1 VDPDHTLRGN
11 DGSDRLV
18 GEFQPVFLNAGSVMS
33 TQNDNSHAA
42 LLAQSVGDFVKRGA
56 DLPRVRALAQTHA
69 EFDRRQWQ
77 QLADLGWLG
86 VLAPESCGGLGLGL
100 NEAAIVAEG
109 LGRALTPEP
118 YTAVAVLAARTLEY
132 AVDTPLRNEL
142 LSGLAGGE
150 RVPVVACHEQAD
162 DVAASRIASTAT
174 PFEGGFRV
182 NGQKQFVIGAAG
194 ADGYIVSAEAAGTPQ
209 LLWMPRDAAGCDA
222 GLVPLA
228 DGRSY
233 GKVTMKDVV
242 VPREHVLASGKVARN
257 ALSRALDHA
266 AVIASA
272 ELVGVMKSAHEM
284 SLDYMKTRVQFGK
297 AIGSFQALQHR
308 AVDLY
313 IQQELA
319 DAVLREVVAQLD
331 ATPDDN
337 TRALHASRAK
347 SRCSEAALAI
357 TRAAIQ
363 FHGAIGFTE
372 DCDVGLYVKRAMTL
386 SAWLGNGRAHRM
398 RYAQLSAQIAREAA

>member
-1 VDPDHTLRGN
+1 MTPD
-11 DGSDRLV
+11 
-18 GEFQPVFLNAGSVMS
+18 
-33 TQNDNSHAA
+33 DNSHAA

-56 DLPRVRALAQTHA
+56 DLPRVRALAQSHA
-69 EFDRRQWQ
+69 EFDRAQWR
-77 QLADLGWLG
+77 QLAELGWLG

-100 NEAAIVAEG
+100 TEAAIVAEG

-118 YTAVAVLAARTLEY
+118 YTAVAVLAVRALEY
-132 AVDTPLRNEL
+132 AADTPLRGEL
-142 LSGLAGGE
+142 LSGLVNGD

-162 DVAASRIASTAT
+162 DVNAARIATTAT

-182 NGQKQFVIGAAG
+182 SGKKQFVIGAVG
-194 ADGYIVSAEAAGTPQ
+194 ADGYIVSAVAAGELQ
-209 LLWMPRDAAGCDA
+209 LLWIPRDAAGCDT
-222 GLVPLA
+222 GLIPLA

-233 GKVTMKDVV
+233 GTVTLKDVT
-242 VPREHVLASGKVARN
+242 VPREQVLASGKGARA
-257 ALSRALDHA
+257 ALDRALDHA
-266 AVIASA
+266 AAIASA
-272 ELVGVMKSAHEM
+272 ELVGVMKCAHEM

-331 ATPDDN
+331 ASPDGH
-337 TRALHASRAK
+337 TRALHVSRAK
-347 SRCSEAALAI
+347 SRCAEAALAI

-398 RYAQLSAQIAREAA
+398 RYAQLSAQAAGEAA

>member
-1 VDPDHTLRGN
+1 
-11 DGSDRLV
+11 
-18 GEFQPVFLNAGSVMS
+18 MS
-33 TQNDNSHAA
+33 TVNDNSHAT

-56 DLPRVRALAQTHA
+56 DLRRVRALAQTHA
-69 EFDRRQWQ
+69 EFDRTQWQ
-77 QLADLGWLG
+77 QLAELGWLG

-100 NEAAIVAEG
+100 TEAAIVAEG

-132 AVDTPLRNEL
+132 SADTLLRKTL
-142 LSGLAGGE
+142 LGGLVAGE
-150 RVPVVACHEQAD
+150 QMPVVACHEQAD
-162 DVAASRIASTAT
+162 DISAARIATTAT

-182 NGQKQFVIGAAG
+182 SGQKQFVIGAAG
-194 ADGYIVSAEAAGTPQ
+194 ADGYIVSAQAAGELQ
-209 LLWMPRDAAGCDA
+209 LLWIPRDAAGCDT
-222 GLVPLA
+222 GLIPLA

-233 GKVTMKDVV
+233 GMVTMKDVV
-242 VPREHVLASGKVARN
+242 VLREHVLASGKVAQG
-257 ALSRALDHA
+257 ALGRALDHA
-266 AVIASA
+266 AVIVSA
-272 ELVGVMKSAHEM
+272 ELVGVMKCAHEM

-331 ATPDDN
+331 AAPDDN

-347 SRCSEAALAI
+347 SRCADAALAI

-386 SAWLGNGRAHRM
+386 SAWLGNGRAHRA
-398 RYAQLSAQIAREAA
+398 RYAQLVAYAREAA

>member
-1 VDPDHTLRGN
+1 MTIPD
-11 DGSDRLV
+11 
-18 GEFQPVFLNAGSVMS
+18 
-33 TQNDNSHAA
+33 DNSHAA

-69 EFDRRQWQ
+69 EFDRAQWR
-77 QLADLGWLG
+77 QLAELGWLG

-100 NEAAIVAEG
+100 AEAAIVAEG

-118 YTAVAVLAARTLEY
+118 YTAVAVLAARALEH
-132 AVDTPLRNEL
+132 AADTPLRGEL
-142 LSGLAGGE
+142 LSGLVNGE

-162 DVAASRIASTAT
+162 DVNAVRIATTAT

-182 NGQKQFVIGAAG
+182 SGQKQFVIGAAG
-194 ADGYIVSAEAAGTPQ
+194 ADGYIVSAESAGELQ
-209 LLWMPRDAAGCDA
+209 LLWMPRDAAGCDT
-222 GLVPLA
+222 GLIPLA

-233 GKVTMKDVV
+233 GTVTLQDVA
-242 VPREHVLASGKVARN
+242 VPREHVLASGAAARG
-257 ALSRALDHA
+257 ALGRALDHA
-266 AVIASA
+266 AAIASA
-272 ELVGVMKSAHEM
+272 ELVGVMKCAHEM

-319 DAVLREVVAQLD
+319 DAVLREVVALLD
-331 ATPDDN
+331 AAPDDN

-347 SRCSEAALAI
+347 SRCAEAALAI

-386 SAWLGNGRAHRM
+386 SAWLGNGRAHRL
-398 RYAQLSAQIAREAA
+398 RYARLAAQGRAAA